1 MSAVLAIDDLTTGYL
16 RAPVLR
22 DLTITVGD
30 EIVAVLGANGA
41 GKTTL
46 LRAISGT
53 LKVWSGAVSFDGN
66 DIAKRSSWARVRLGI
81 AHVPEGRHVFGA
93 MSVADNLAVAG
104 IGNRGFSGLRP
115 LAEPPSA
122 ALSSERSQSSS
133 ARPSPFTH
141 DDVYELFPRL
151 GERRQ
156 QLAGSLSGGEQQML
170 VIGRALMTGPRV
182 LLVDEMSAGLAPVT
196 ARLLVESL
204 REIHRRGVAMLLV
217 EQSPHLIA
225 DAVDRAV
232 GADALAER
240 YLASR

>member
-1 MSAVLAIDDLTTGYL
+1 VSGQPVLAVNGLTTGYL

-22 DLTITVGD
+22 DLALEVGD

-53 LKVWSGAVSFDGN
+53 LKTWSGRVSLEGRDLG
-66 DIAKRSSWARVRLGI
+66 KRTSWDRARLGV

-93 MSVADNLAVAG
+93 MTVRENLAVAG
-104 IGNRGFSGLRP
+104 IGGRG
-115 LAEPPSA
+115 
-122 ALSSERSQSSS
+122 
-133 ARPSPFTH
+133 FTH
-141 DDVYELFPRL
+141 DEIYGLFPRL
-151 GERRQ
+151 GERRH

-182 LLVDEMSAGLAPVT
+182 LLIDEMSAGLAPVT

-204 REIHRRGVAMLLV
+204 RQIHQRGVAMLLV

-225 DAVDRAV
+225 DVVDRV
-232 GADALAER
+232 YVLDHGAIGAHGTVDEIGGVEGLAEM
-240 YLASR
+240 YLATR

>member
-1 MSAVLAIDDLTTGYL
+1 VTATVLSVTGLTTGYL

-22 DLTITVGD
+22 DLTIDVGD

-46 LRAISGT
+46 LRAVSGT
-53 LKVWSGAVSFDGN
+53 LKAWSGSVALDGQ
-66 DIAKRSSWARVRLGI
+66 DLAKRSTWDRVRLGV

-93 MSVADNLAVAG
+93 MSVAENLAVAG
-104 IGNRGFSGLRP
+104 IGRRGF
-115 LAEPPSA
+115 A
-122 ALSSERSQSSS
+122 
-133 ARPSPFTH
+133 H
-141 DDVYELFPRL
+141 DEIYDLFPRL
-151 GERRQ
+151 GERRS

-204 REIHRRGVAMLLV
+204 RQIHRRGVAMLLV

-225 DAVDRAV
+225 DVVDRVYVLDHGSV
-232 GADALAER
+232 GAAGTVDEIGGVEGLADL